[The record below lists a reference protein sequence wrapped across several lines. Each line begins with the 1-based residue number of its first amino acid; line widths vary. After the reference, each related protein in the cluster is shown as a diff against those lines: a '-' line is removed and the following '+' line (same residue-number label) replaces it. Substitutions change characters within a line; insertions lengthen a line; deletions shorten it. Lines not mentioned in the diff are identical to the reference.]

1 MFRAIDDFLSV
12 WKDEAAFTSKVFE
25 TLTDASLERSIHND
39 HRTIGR
45 LAWHL
50 TQTIPEMLGKTGLAL
65 KGPSEHDPVPASAS
79 AIARAYAEAAA
90 SVAPAFDVVRW
101 TDAELETKRPMYGE
115 EWTVGFVLRA
125 FVLHQVHHRAQITVL
140 MRQAGLKVPGLYGPS
155 KEDWA
160 NYGVEA
166 PAI

>member
-1 MFRAIDDFLSV
+1 MFRAIDDFLAV
-12 WKDEAAFTSKVFE
+12 WKDEAKMTSKVFDL
-25 TLTDASLERSIHND
+25 LTDDSLKQSIHND

-50 TQTIPEMLGKTGLAL
+50 TQTVPEMLGKTGLVL
-65 KGPSEHDPVPASAS
+65 KGPSEHDKAPSSAS
-79 AIARAYAEAAA
+79 VIAKAYEEAAA

-125 FVLHQVHHRAQITVL
+125 FILHQVHHRGQITVL

-160 NYGVEA
+160 VYGMPA
-166 PAI
+166 PEI